1 MGSGFPLFP
10 EQASTIASRV
20 DALYYYLLSV
30 SGFFVLLIFG
40 LIFYFAIKYR
50 RRSEDEQPRP
60 ILANLPLEIAWMIIP
75 FILVMIMF
83 AWGAN
88 LYFIATSSPPA
99 DALEIFVVGQQWMW
113 KVQHPEGRREINE
126 LHVPV
131 GYPVKLTITS
141 QDVIHS
147 FYVPAF
153 RIKMDAVPGRYTSIW
168 FEANKV
174 GTYHLF
180 CAEYCGT
187 AHAGMGGQVVVMTP
201 SEYERW
207 LRIGA
212 PDEPL
217 VAAGARLFRELGC
230 SGCHGPHSTVHAPPL
245 EGVYGKP
252 VPLQS
257 GAVVVADEGY
267 IRDSILLP
275 QKDVVA
281 GYAPIMPSFQGRV
294 SEEELMQI
302 IAYIRSL
309 GGETPESRKA
319 AR

>member
-1 MGSGFPLFP
+1 MRSSLPLFP
-10 EQASTIASRV
+10 EQASTFAERV

-40 LIFYFAIKYR
+40 LIFYFAVKYR
-50 RRSEDEQPRP
+50 RRSEGEQTPP
-60 ILANLPLEIAWMIIP
+60 ILGSIPLEVAWIVIP

-83 AWGAN
+83 VWGAS
-88 LYFIATSSPPA
+88 LYFTAFSPPA
-99 DALEIFVVGQQWMW
+99 NAMEIFVIGKQWMW
-113 KVQHPEGRREINE
+113 KVQHPEGRREIDE

-153 RIKMDAVPGRYTSIW
+153 RIKMDAVPGRYTSTW
-168 FEANKV
+168 FQATKT
-174 GTYHLF
+174 GTFHLF

-187 AHAGMGGQVVVMTP
+187 AHAGMGGRVVVMKP
-201 SEYERW
+201 SEYAQW
-207 LRIGA
+207 LRTGA
-212 PDEPL
+212 PEESL
-217 VAAGARLFRELGC
+217 VAAGERLFQQLGC
-230 SGCHGPHSTVHAPPL
+230 SGCHSQNSVVRAPL
-245 EGVYGKP
+245 LDGIYGKP

-257 GAVVVADEGY
+257 GQVVLADEGY

-281 GYAPIMPSFQGRV
+281 GYAPVMPPFQGRI

-302 IAYIRSL
+302 IAYIRFL
-309 GGETPESRKA
+309 GEEGPEPRKTT
-319 AR
+319 R

>member
-1 MGSGFPLFP
+1 MRSSLPLFP
-10 EQASTIASRV
+10 EQASTFAGRV

-30 SGFFVLLIFG
+30 SGFFVLLIFA
-40 LIFYFAIKYR
+40 LIFYFAVKYR
-50 RRSEDEQPRP
+50 RRSEVEQPRP
-60 ILANLPLEIAWMIIP
+60 ILGNIALEVIWIVIP

-88 LYFIATSSPPA
+88 LYFTAFNPPA
-99 DALEIFVVGQQWMW
+99 DALEIFVVGKQWMW

-126 LHVPV
+126 LHVPI
-131 GYPVKLTITS
+131 GYPVKLTLTS

-153 RIKMDAVPGRYTSIW
+153 RIKMDAVPGRYTSTW
-168 FEANKV
+168 FQASET
-174 GTYHLF
+174 GTFHLF

-187 AHAGMGGQVVVMTP
+187 AHAGMGGQVVVMKP
-201 SEYERW
+201 SEYEQW
-207 LRIGA
+207 LRSGA
-212 PDEPL
+212 PEEPL
-217 VAAGARLFRELGC
+217 AAAGARLFQQLGC
-230 SGCHGPHSTVHAPPL
+230 SGCHSPNSIVRAPPL
-245 EGVYGKP
+245 EGIYGKP

-257 GAVVVADEGY
+257 GHVVLADEGY

-281 GYAPIMPSFQGRV
+281 GYAPVMPTFQGRI

-309 GGETPESRKA
+309 GAGTPEPRKV

>member
-1 MGSGFPLFP
+1 MRSSLPLFP
-10 EQASTIASRV
+10 EQASTFAERV

-40 LIFYFAIKYR
+40 LIFYFAVKYR
-50 RRSEDEQPRP
+50 RRSEGEQTPP
-60 ILANLPLEIAWMIIP
+60 ILGSIPLEVAWIVIP

-83 AWGAN
+83 VWGAS
-88 LYFIATSSPPA
+88 LYFTAFSPPA
-99 DALEIFVVGQQWMW
+99 NAMEIFVIGKQWMW
-113 KVQHPEGRREINE
+113 KVQHPEGRREIDE

-153 RIKMDAVPGRYTSIW
+153 RIKMDAVPGRYTSTW
-168 FEANKV
+168 FQATKT
-174 GTYHLF
+174 GTFHLF

-187 AHAGMGGQVVVMTP
+187 AHAGMGGRVVVMKP
-201 SEYERW
+201 SEYAQW
-207 LRIGA
+207 LRTGA
-212 PDEPL
+212 PEESL
-217 VAAGARLFRELGC
+217 VAAGERLFQQLGC
-230 SGCHGPHSTVHAPPL
+230 SGCHSQNSVVRAPL
-245 EGVYGKP
+245 LDGIYGKP

-257 GAVVVADEGY
+257 GQVVLADEGY

-281 GYAPIMPSFQGRV
+281 GYAPVMPPFQGRI

-302 IAYIRSL
+302 IAYIRFL
-309 GGETPESRKA
+309 GDEGPEPRKT

>member
-1 MGSGFPLFP
+1 MRSSLPLFP
-10 EQASTIASRV
+10 EQASTFAGRV

-30 SGFFVLLIFG
+30 SGFFVLLIFV
-40 LIFYFAIKYR
+40 LIFYFAVKYR

-60 ILANLPLEIAWMIIP
+60 ILGNIALEVIWIVIP

-88 LYFIATSSPPA
+88 LYFTAFNPPA
-99 DALEIFVVGQQWMW
+99 DALEIFVVGKQWMW

-126 LHVPV
+126 LHVPI
-131 GYPVKLTITS
+131 GYPVKLTLTS

-153 RIKMDAVPGRYTSIW
+153 RIKMDAVPGRYTSTW
-168 FEANKV
+168 FQASET
-174 GTYHLF
+174 GTFHLF

-187 AHAGMGGQVVVMTP
+187 AHAGMGGQVVVMKP
-201 SEYERW
+201 SEYEQW
-207 LRIGA
+207 LRSGA
-212 PDEPL
+212 PEEPL
-217 VAAGARLFRELGC
+217 AAAGARLFQQLGC
-230 SGCHGPHSTVHAPPL
+230 SGCHSPNSIVRAPPL
-245 EGVYGKP
+245 EGIYGKP

-257 GAVVVADEGY
+257 GHVVLADEGY

-281 GYAPIMPSFQGRV
+281 GYAPVMPTFQGRI

-309 GGETPESRKA
+309 GAGTPEPRKV

>member
-1 MGSGFPLFP
+1 MRSSLPLFP
-10 EQASTIASRV
+10 EQASTFAERV

-30 SGFFVLLIFG
+30 SGFFVLLIFA
-40 LIFYFAIKYR
+40 LIFYFAVKYR
-50 RRSEDEQPRP
+50 RRSEGEQTPP
-60 ILANLPLEIAWMIIP
+60 ILGSIPLEVAWIVIP

-83 AWGAN
+83 VWGAS
-88 LYFIATSSPPA
+88 LYFTAFSPPA
-99 DALEIFVVGQQWMW
+99 NAMEIFVIGKQWMW
-113 KVQHPEGRREINE
+113 KVQHPEGRREIDE

-147 FYVPAF
+147 FYIPAF

-168 FEANKV
+168 FEASKT
-174 GTYHLF
+174 GTFHLF

-187 AHAGMGGQVVVMTP
+187 AHAGMGGRVVVMKP
-201 SEYERW
+201 SEYEQW
-207 LRIGA
+207 LRTGA
-212 PDEPL
+212 PEEPL
-217 VAAGARLFRELGC
+217 AAAGGRLFQQLGC
-230 SGCHGPHSTVHAPPL
+230 SGCHSPNSVVRAPL
-245 EGVYGKP
+245 LDGIYGKP

-257 GAVVVADEGY
+257 GHVVLADESY

-281 GYAPIMPSFQGRV
+281 GYAPVMPSFQGRI

-302 IAYIRSL
+302 IAYIRFL
-309 GGETPESRKA
+309 GEEGPEPRKTT
-319 AR
+319 R

>member
-1 MGSGFPLFP
+1 MWSGFPLFP

-20 DALYYYLLSV
+20 DALYYYLLIV
-30 SGFFVLLIFG
+30 SAFFILLIFG
-40 LIFYFAIKYR
+40 LIFVFAVKYR
-50 RRSEDEQPRP
+50 RRSEDEQARP
-60 ILANLPLEIAWMIIP
+60 IMGNIALEVTWIVIP
-75 FILVMIMF
+75 FILVMVMF
-83 AWGAN
+83 AWGAS
-88 LYFIATSSPPA
+88 LYFTAFNPPP
-99 DALEIFVVGQQWMW
+99 DALEIFVVGKQWMW

-153 RIKMDAVPGRYTSIW
+153 RIKMDAVPGRYTQIW

-187 AHAGMGGQVVVMTP
+187 AHAGMGGRVVVMTP
-201 SEYERW
+201 SEYEQW
-207 LRIGA
+207 LRTGTT
-212 PDEPL
+212 DEPL
-217 VAAGARLFRELGC
+217 AAAGERLFQRLGC
-230 SGCHGPHSTVHAPPL
+230 SGCHSPHSIVPAPPL
-245 EGVYGKP
+245 EAIYGKP

-257 GAVVVADEGY
+257 GAVVIADEGY

-281 GYAPIMPSFQGRV
+281 GYAPVMPPFQGRV

-309 GGETPESRKA
+309 GAETPESRKA
-319 AR
+319 VR